1 MVVGAKWAGLS
12 ISETVD
18 EKKKKKSVG
27 FTGNEKICVSCSSV
41 NKNDLL
47 IPEVRGEWSDCLS

>member
-18 EKKKKKSVG
+18 EKK
-27 FTGNEKICVSCSSV
+27 KICVSCSSV